1 MPQAQTW
8 YLRSVDT
15 QGEDLILS
23 RLLPWAAG
31 AAVLPVSIAA
41 SLPPLEGS
49 VDNLLQDDDSAC
61 RFAAKDVAFARL
73 LYLR

>member
-41 SLPPLEGS
+41 SCRPLEGS
-49 VDNLLQDDDSAC
+49 VDNLLQE
-61 RFAAKDVAFARL
+61 R
-73 LYLR
+73 